1 MGVVDGVEKE
11 KIESPQLYADSS
23 MYLSWE
29 QYFTALLEDA
39 TREIEYLR
47 YSKMHLA
54 EYYMQDRTADL
65 IKKQIE
71 GIRFPL
77 SGDADII

>member
-1 MGVVDGVEKE
+1 
-11 KIESPQLYADSS
+11 
-23 MYLSWE
+23 
-29 QYFTALLEDA
+29 
-39 TREIEYLR
+39 
-47 YSKMHLA
+47 MHLA